1 MTVAKLRAEEESA
14 AKEADGKAH
23 VPGLQPHISVADRMK
38 IGQDRR
44 RSVPLD
50 TLSAWKPPKD
60 RRDPI
65 DILIAQDK
73 NRMQDLV
80 PIRYGRMLENPFAFY
95 RGAAAVMASD
105 LAYGPTSAINVQ
117 LCGDAHLDNFGGYG
131 TPECQL
137 VFDVNDFDETLPG
150 PFEWDVKRLAASVAV
165 AGRNNGFS
173 ATDASDAARASVTSY
188 RQRIA
193 LCAQVR
199 HLALYCTQLDVDQL
213 IDVVTGR
220 SRKRAKKA
228 AKKARSR
235 DNLQALNKMCTYVDG
250 EIRIVDDPPLLT
262 HVDDWTILGAER
274 GARLFRTYF
283 NTIQPDRRSLLE
295 RYTLV
300 DGARKVVGVGSVGT
314 RCFILLFKGASDD
327 DPLFLQIK
335 EANASV
341 LEPYLGASAYKHRGE
356 RVVAGQRI
364 IQAVSDVFLGWGTTS
379 KGHFY
384 LRQLRDMKGGVDV
397 PTMKPPGL
405 IAYAEVCAWALAL
418 AHARSG
424 DAAVISGYLGNGDD
438 FDRAISKFANAYADQ
453 NEVDYESLVTARKTR
468 RIFADVGF

>member
-1 MTVAKLRAEEESA
+1 
-14 AKEADGKAH
+14 
-23 VPGLQPHISVADRMK
+23 
-38 IGQDRR
+38 
-44 RSVPLD
+44 
-50 TLSAWKPPKD
+50 
-60 RRDPI
+60 
-65 DILIAQDK
+65 
-73 NRMQDLV
+73 
-80 PIRYGRMLENPFAFY
+80 
-95 RGAAAVMASD
+95 
-105 LAYGPTSAINVQ
+105 
-117 LCGDAHLDNFGGYG
+117 
-131 TPECQL
+131 

-193 LCAQVR
+193 LYAQVR

-418 AHARSG
+418 AHASSG